1 MTTGTKKTPSPA
13 ALRRASEK
21 HASKVIDKMFSHSM
35 LMAQNQQDKLL
46 LDQQLPT
53 FGISELRVGRILGKG
68 GFGTVKEIL
77 GFIVQDNTSHDDDP
91 KKNHSNSS
99 NRSSNSRPASTAAA
113 AATSNA
119 LRGSMLRSSGNRN
132 VHDSIVPNTAMIDQD
147 AVADDGE
154 ESRAFIA
161 QHCIR
166 AGGDARY
173 AVKYLSPEVIDDP
186 ALYLQAT
193 MDMAVET
200 RFLSAIQHTNI
211 VKMRAISSDPYSEEY
226 FIVMDRLYD
235 TLDKRITRWDKTRKK
250 CTGVSGKVFDRKGLK
265 TKELMVE
272 RLLDA
277 YDLTDALAY
286 LHKMR

>member
-21 HASKVIDKMFSHSM
+21 HASKVIDKMFSHSL
-35 LMAQNQQDKLL
+35 LMAQNQQDKHL

-77 GFIVQDNTSHDDDP
+77 GFIVQDNTNHDDEH

-99 NRSSNSRPASTAAA
+99 NRSSNSRSASTAAA
-113 AATSNA
+113 TTSNA
-119 LRGSMLRSSGNRN
+119 LRGSLLRSGGNRN

-161 QHCIR
+161 QHSIR

-235 TLDKRITRWDKTRKK
+235 TLDKRITRWDKTQKK